1 MLPSTDL
8 MAGLQASAGCRK
20 PEYTR
25 GKRQAMANT
34 DYKSVDDYLAA
45 RPAEIR
51 PLLKEVRKA
60 IRKALPQAEEGISY
74 QIPAY
79 KIAGKNVI
87 FFAGWKEHYAVYPAH
102 EALVAELMAQLQL
115 NRGKVL
121 GPGKLV
127 GRTIQFPLDRPVPV
141 LLIARIA
148 RLRAKE
154 VAELTKPASKSARNP
169 SRRHERKTD
178 HKPADKPARR
188 SALMKS
194 KRWL

>member
-1 MLPSTDL
+1 
-8 MAGLQASAGCRK
+8 
-20 PEYTR
+20 
-25 GKRQAMANT
+25 MANT
-34 DYKSVDDYLAA
+34 DFKSVDDYLSA

-60 IRKALPQAEEGISY
+60 IRKALPQAEEVISY

-87 FFAGWKEHYAVYPAH
+87 FFAGWKEHYAVYPAN
-102 EALVAELMAQLQL
+102 EVLVAALMAELGL

-127 GRTIQFPLDRPVPV
+127 GRTIQFPLDAPVPV

-154 VAELTKPASKSARNP
+154 VGELTKPA
-169 SRRHERKTD
+169 RKP
-178 HKPADKPARR
+178 HRKPADKPARR
-188 SALMKS
+188 SATMKS